1 MKMQYVTKCYKLR
14 DPKLTSSWPA
24 RWVLFIQAFE
34 DFVDLLPIVWNYL
47 PPDFLEQEVVK
58 CICCLN
64 ECFSSILLLAAKGIL
79 THTSINVVE
88 SN

>member
-1 MKMQYVTKCYKLR
+1 VVAGSLPLLGLGNQSE
-14 DPKLTSSWPA
+14 DLTH
-24 RWVLFIQAFE
+24 E
-34 DFVDLLPIVWNYL
+34 DAVCDQMLQT
-47 PPDFLEQEVVK
+47 PDFLEQEVVK